1 MRKEFV
7 ICIIIIVTITVGNI
21 LIKNYTNSAGKDMIS
36 KLEELKSSI
45 EKNNSEEIEKKL
57 SEVNQVWEEKQ
68 DKLAY
73 FIEHNELEKVD
84 VNLVSLKSYVEIN
97 DLEEAKREVD
107 ESCFSVQH
115 IEEKYAFNLKNIF

>member
-36 KLEELKSSI
+36 KLEKLKISI
-45 EKNNSEEIEKKL
+45 GKNNSDEIEKKL
-57 SEVNQVWEEKQ
+57 SEVNQIWEEKQ
-68 DKLAY
+68 AKLAY
-73 FIEHNELEKVD
+73 FIEHNEIEKVD

>member
-36 KLEELKSSI
+36 KLEELKISI
-45 EKNNSEEIEKKL
+45 GKNNSEEIEKKL
-57 SEVNQVWEEKQ
+57 SEVNQIWEEKQ
-68 DKLAY
+68 AKLAY
-73 FIEHNELEKVD
+73 FIEHNEIEKVD

>member
-21 LIKNYTNSAGKDMIS
+21 VIKNYTNSAGKDMIS
-36 KLEELKSSI
+36 KLEELKISI
-45 EKNNSEEIEKKL
+45 GKNNSEEIEKKL
-57 SEVNQVWEEKQ
+57 SEVNQIWEEKQ
-68 DKLAY
+68 AKLAY
-73 FIEHNELEKVD
+73 FIEHNEIEKVD

-107 ESCFSVQH
+107 ESCFSEQH
-115 IEEKYAFNLKNIF
+115 KEEKYEINLKNIF

>member
-7 ICIIIIVTITVGNI
+7 IGIIIIVTITVGNI

-36 KLEELKSSI
+36 KLEELKISI
-45 EKNNSEEIEKKL
+45 GKNNSEEIEKKL
-57 SEVNQVWEEKQ
+57 SEVNQIWEEKQ
-68 DKLAY
+68 AKLAY
-73 FIEHNELEKVD
+73 FIEHNEIEKVD

>member
-7 ICIIIIVTITVGNI
+7 IGIIIIVTITVGNI

-36 KLEELKSSI
+36 KLEELKISI
-45 EKNNSEEIEKKL
+45 GKNNSEEIEKKL
-57 SEVNQVWEEKQ
+57 SEVNQIWEEKQ
-68 DKLAY
+68 AKLAY

>member
-21 LIKNYTNSAGKDMIS
+21 VIKNYTNSAGKDMIS
-36 KLEELKSSI
+36 KLEELKISI
-45 EKNNSEEIEKKL
+45 GKNNSEEIEKKL
-57 SEVNQVWEEKQ
+57 SEVNQIWEEKQ
-68 DKLAY
+68 AKLAY
-73 FIEHNELEKVD
+73 FIEHNEIEKVD

>member
-36 KLEELKSSI
+36 KLEKLKISI
-45 EKNNSEEIEKKL
+45 GKNNSEEIEKKL
-57 SEVNQVWEEKQ
+57 SEVNQIWEEKQ
-68 DKLAY
+68 AKLAY

>member
-21 LIKNYTNSAGKDMIS
+21 LIKNYTNSAGKDMIF
-36 KLEELKSSI
+36 KLEELKISI
-45 EKNNSEEIEKKL
+45 GKNNSEEIEKKL
-57 SEVNQVWEEKQ
+57 SEVNQIWEEKQ
-68 DKLAY
+68 AKLAY
-73 FIEHNELEKVD
+73 FIEHNEIEKVD

>member
-36 KLEELKSSI
+36 KLEELKISI
-45 EKNNSEEIEKKL
+45 GKNNSEEIEKKL
-57 SEVNQVWEEKQ
+57 SEVNQIWEEKQ
-68 DKLAY
+68 AKLAY

>member
-36 KLEELKSSI
+36 KLEELKISI
-45 EKNNSEEIEKKL
+45 GKNNSDEIEKKL
-57 SEVNQVWEEKQ
+57 SEVNQIWEEKQ
-68 DKLAY
+68 AKLAY
-73 FIEHNELEKVD
+73 FIEHNEIEKVD

>member
-36 KLEELKSSI
+36 KLEELKISI
-45 EKNNSEEIEKKL
+45 GKNNSEEIEKKL
-57 SEVNQVWEEKQ
+57 SEVNQIWEEKQ
-68 DKLAY
+68 AKLAY
-73 FIEHNELEKVD
+73 FIEHNEIEKVD

-115 IEEKYAFNLKNIF
+115 IEEKLSLIHI